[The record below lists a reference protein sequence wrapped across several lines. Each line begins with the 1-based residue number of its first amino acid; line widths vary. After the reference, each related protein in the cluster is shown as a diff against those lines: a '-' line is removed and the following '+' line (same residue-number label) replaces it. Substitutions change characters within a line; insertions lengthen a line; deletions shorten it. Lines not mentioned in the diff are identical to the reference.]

1 MCELSYNSTYQD
13 SIKASPFEI
22 AYEYEPS
29 MIRKVNSWDLEDNK
43 YSPNAEEF
51 VRRVKLILQQT
62 QDNIVKHKGDK
73 KNTIIEKE
81 DTLNIKLVT

>member
-22 AYEYEPS
+22 AYEYEPN

-62 QDNIVKHKGDK
+62 LDNIVKHKGNK
-73 KNTIIEKE
+73 ENTIIEKE